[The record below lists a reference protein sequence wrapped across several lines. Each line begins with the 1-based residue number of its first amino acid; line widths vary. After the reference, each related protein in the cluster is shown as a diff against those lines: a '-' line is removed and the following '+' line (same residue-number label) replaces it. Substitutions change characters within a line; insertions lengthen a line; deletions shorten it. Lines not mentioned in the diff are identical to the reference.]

1 MECNALTFQL
11 HQVKEFRICVISSV
25 DAVMNMQMNV
35 RFWTSEL
42 SLEKNRQ
49 LPASLTGLAL
59 NLFRKG
65 CFY

>member
-1 MECNALTFQL
+1 
-11 HQVKEFRICVISSV
+11 
-25 DAVMNMQMNV
+25 MNMQMNV

-59 NLFRKG
+59 NPLREG

>member
-1 MECNALTFQL
+1 
-11 HQVKEFRICVISSV
+11 
-25 DAVMNMQMNV
+25 MNMQMNV

-59 NLFRKG
+59 NLFREW